1 MVTLTLAARMTR
13 RHSSLTALLSHVVAT
28 LALSGRKR
36 RARKHAC
43 DSGTRH
49 PHQHDAQQQ
58 GCSNSGHGN
67 HYSFLSCDVREHRVC
82 DGGHSVACLGC
93 HSGGSEVQRADHLI
107 RNSSLMDS
115 FACGCCWRLVSSLCT
130 ETRLSAQKLG
140 HYWAKPGGTLKKGSS
155 QTPTQAFPV
164 EFLFPPGNHDGCHAI
179 ADHVH
184 QGPEHAHETIDS

>member
-1 MVTLTLAARMTR
+1 MVTLSLAAGMTR

-28 LALSGRKR
+28 LALSWRKR

-67 HYSFLSCDVREHRVC
+67 HYSFSSCDVREHRVC

-93 HSGGSEVQRADHLI
+93 HSGGSEVQRADPLI

-115 FACGCCWRLVSSLCT
+115 FACGCCWRPVSSLCT

-140 HYWAKPGGTLKKGSS
+140 HYWAKPGGYPQKRLKPDSDAGFPGRVPF
-155 QTPTQAFPV
+155 PTGQSRRLPRHCRSCS
-164 EFLFPPGNHDGCHAI
+164 PGPGTC
-179 ADHVH
+179 
-184 QGPEHAHETIDS
+184 S